1 LKKVPPRKCVFISKG
16 ATDMSKRILIV
27 EDEEAIAKMIAMNL
41 RVANMQPVIFYD
53 GAEAELSLESDH
65 NYDLA
70 LLDVMV
76 PGKDGFELL
85 EALKPYGIP
94 VIFLTAKDDVASKVQ
109 GLTGGAEDYIVK
121 PFEVLELLV
130 RIDKVLARTQ
140 KTSDIIMVRD
150 LEINLTEHTVRRNG
164 EEIPL
169 KNLEFELLAILA
181 KNKNIAIS
189 RNDLLSLV
197 WGVNYLGETR
207 TVDVHIGQLRKK
219 LDLHDVIKTIPKIGY
234 RLEE

>member
-1 LKKVPPRKCVFISKG
+1 
-16 ATDMSKRILIV
+16 MSKRILIV

-53 GAEAELSLESDH
+53 GAEAELSLWSDH

-76 PGKDGFELL
+76 PGKDGFALL
-85 EALKPYGIP
+85 EVLKPYGIP

-130 RIDKVLARTQ
+130 RMDKVLARTQ
-140 KTSDIIMVRD
+140 TTSDIINIRD
-150 LEINLTEHTVRRNG
+150 LEINLTEHTVRKCG

-189 RNDLLSLV
+189 RNDLLGLV

-219 LDLHDVIKTIPKIGY
+219 LGLHDLIKTIPKIGY
-234 RLEE
+234 RLEDPS